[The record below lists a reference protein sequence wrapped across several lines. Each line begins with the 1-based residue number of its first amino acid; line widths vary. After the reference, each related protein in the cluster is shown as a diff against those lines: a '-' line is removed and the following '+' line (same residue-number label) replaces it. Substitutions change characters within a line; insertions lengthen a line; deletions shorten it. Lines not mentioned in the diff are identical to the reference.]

1 MKVGG
6 GRERMWAT
14 DNWEFSRE
22 CGIGREWKKIST
34 DQIGPEKKL
43 LQNQEKTM
51 LKPRDTCRL
60 KGAMGPS
67 AGNAREQPLFS
78 KFKSCIYVSM
88 FTYIS

>member
-1 MKVGG
+1 MGG

-14 DNWEFSRE
+14 DNREFSRE

-34 DQIGPEKKL
+34 DHIGPEKKP

-60 KGAMGPS
+60 KGATVP
-67 AGNAREQPLFS
+67 GNAREQPLFIANLILV
-78 KFKSCIYVSM
+78 CM
-88 FTYIS
+88 YIC